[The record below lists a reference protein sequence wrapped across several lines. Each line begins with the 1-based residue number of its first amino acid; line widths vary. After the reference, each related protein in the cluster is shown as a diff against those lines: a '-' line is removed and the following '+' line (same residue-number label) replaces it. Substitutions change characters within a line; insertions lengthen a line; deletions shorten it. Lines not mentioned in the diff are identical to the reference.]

1 MELTT
6 IGNKMDSMYSK
17 LGSRRDVGED
27 SPVDEELQLQWAAVE
42 RLPTFK
48 RIRTSLFEVNH
59 DNGGENNDQFEGK
72 RVTDVTKLG
81 GVERR
86 LFIEKLIK
94 HNENDNLRLLQRLK
108 ERIDRVNVKLPTV
121 EVRYKNL
128 FVETECEIV
137 EGKPLPSL
145 WNSFTSSFSV
155 FKRVMSGKS
164 HEAKLSILKD
174 VNGIIR
180 PSRLTLLLGPPGCGK
195 TTLLLALAGK
205 LDHSLKATGEI
216 TYNGYRLDE
225 FVPQKTS
232 AYISQYDLHIPE
244 MTVRETI
251 DFSARCQ
258 GVGTRADIMVE
269 VSRREK
275 EAGIVPDP
283 DVDTYMKATSVEGQ
297 KRSLQTDYVLKI
309 LGLDICADVIAGS
322 ALTRGISGGQKKR
335 LTTGEMIVGP
345 TKALFMDEIS
355 TGLDSFH
362 NLSDS
367 YLSSAKGKIVY
378 HGPCSQVLQHF
389 GDCGFKCPER
399 KGVADFLQQ
408 ITSKKDQAQY
418 WCQTDTPYNYVSVD
432 QFSQMFKSSYLGK
445 KLDDELL
452 KPEVLLMK
460 RNMFVYVFKTAQLV
474 VTAFMTMTVFIRTEM
489 KVDLLHANFLMG
501 CMYYAIVRLLTN
513 GVAELSLTIIRLPVV
528 HKQRSFYLYPAWAYS
543 IPSFDSKDPTFTG

>member
-1 MELTT
+1 
-6 IGNKMDSMYSK
+6 MDS
-17 LGSRRDVGED
+17 
-27 SPVDEELQLQWAAVE
+27 
-42 RLPTFK
+42 
-48 RIRTSLFEVNH
+48 I
-59 DNGGENNDQFEGK
+59 
-72 RVTDVTKLG
+72 
-81 GVERR
+81 
-86 LFIEKLIK
+86 
-94 HNENDNLRLLQRLK
+94 
-108 ERIDRVNVKLPTV
+108 VNVKLPTV

-164 HEAKLSILKD
+164 HEAKLSILED

-258 GVGTRADIMVE
+258 GVGTRA

-309 LGLDICADVIAGS
+309 LGLDICADIIAGS

-355 TGLDSFH
+355 TGLDSSTTFQIVT
-362 NLSDS
+362 
-367 YLSSAKGKIVY
+367 YLQQVEGKIVY

-452 KPEVLLMK
+452 KPYDKSECPNNALSFSKYTLSKLELFKACLAREVLLMK